1 MPNCDANHY
10 GISTLY
16 SLRNKEPSIQQAI
29 FMLIAIFALFR
40 FLQLSFCSD
49 SNEELMLVL
58 LYYFSCGNLCVIDR

>member
-10 GISTLY
+10 GISTLF

-40 FLQLSFCSD
+40 FLQLSFCSG
-49 SNEELMLVL
+49 SNEELIAV
-58 LYYFSCGNLCVIDR
+58 VIYV